1 MTHILRFPNTGSWSR
16 YNSAGYPFILVR
28 GHGRHIQAFRDIWS
42 HAFTDELA
50 QTLISERLED
60 TKFRTFHVHLDANGF
75 VWVNMDA
82 GKQPKISWEKDFKGI
97 DLQPRFK
104 DFNFED
110 YVFDHVWKMDGPY
123 NWKILADNYNEPH
136 FFFMQRF
143 VPTSPTTCAM
153 RYEVYRNKNSSEE
166 DFQLINEMYKRI
178 MSEDKY
184 LCTEAQKNI
193 GRGVFVN
200 GLLHPRMEKGPLY
213 FQSVVRDL
221 LYEHFDREKDAG
233 KQIWPAGL
241 EVPVAVE
248 PK

>member
-1 MTHILRFPNTGSWSR
+1 
-16 YNSAGYPFILVR
+16 
-28 GHGRHIQAFRDIWS
+28 
-42 HAFTDELA
+42 
-50 QTLISERLED
+50 
-60 TKFRTFHVHLDANGF
+60 
-75 VWVNMDA
+75 
-82 GKQPKISWEKDFKGI
+82 
-97 DLQPRFK
+97 
-104 DFNFED
+104 
-110 YVFDHVWKMDGPY
+110 
-123 NWKILADNYNEPH
+123 
-136 FFFMQRF
+136 
-143 VPTSPTTCAM
+143 M

-241 EVPVAVE
+241 EVLVAAE